1 MRIVIVGIGKLG
13 EYLARQLVDLDN
25 EVTIVDKDFSKKA
38 DIINNLDVNYVE
50 GNALD
55 SNVLIEAGIT
65 NSDLLISVM
74 NKDEANLMCSLIGK
88 KLGAKHTI
96 ARIRTPE
103 YSNSVGLLKDD
114 LGLSMTINPEAMT
127 ASSIARTLNI
137 PRVLDSTTF
146 LKGKIEVVTLKVME
160 KSKLIGA
167 SVDSLSKRLGINMI
181 VCAIERDKE
190 TIIPKGN
197 TKLLLNDKIHIT
209 GTRKDINTLLKYLGL
224 TEKTKN
230 VMIAGGSSVS
240 VYLSRI
246 LLDMGMKVKII
257 ELDKNR
263 CLELS
268 DALPKATVVNG
279 DVSDQEILYEED
291 IEKCDAFIA
300 LTSIDEENIIYS
312 MFAKSLG
319 VKKVITKVNH
329 IKLDGVIDTAN
340 IETVIAPHKIASNIV
355 VKYVREMAN
364 SGDSSCEAIYN
375 HDNIF
380 EMIEYRVGSEF
391 KKIDIKIKNLKLKS
405 GIIIAAIQRDKN
417 IIFPNGDD
425 LIKNNDTIVVVNSNN
440 KLKSIN
446 DILE

>member
-13 EYLARQLVDLDN
+13 EYLTRQLVDLDN
-25 EVTIVDKDFSKKA
+25 EVTIVDKDFSRKT
-38 DIINNLDVNYVE
+38 DIINNLDVNYIE
-50 GNALD
+50 GNGLD
-55 SNVLIEAGIT
+55 SNVLLEAGVS

-103 YSNSVGLLKDD
+103 YSNSINLLKDD

-146 LKGKIEVVTLKVME
+146 LKGRIEVVTLKVVE

-167 SVDSLSKRLGINMI
+167 SVETFSKKLGINMI
-181 VCAIERDKE
+181 ICAIERGKD
-190 TIIPKGN
+190 TIIPKSN
-197 TKLLLNDKIHIT
+197 TKILLGDKIHIT
-209 GTRKDINTLLKYLGL
+209 GTRRDINTLLKYLGL
-224 TEKTKN
+224 TEKTKY
-230 VMIAGGSSVS
+230 VMIAGGSSVA
-240 VYLSRI
+240 VYLSRMLI
-246 LLDMGMKVKII
+246 DMGMKVKII
-257 ELDKNR
+257 ELERDR
-263 CLELS
+263 CLELNE
-268 DALPKATVVNG
+268 AVPKAIVVNG

-291 IEKCDAFIA
+291 IENCDAFIA

-312 MFAKSLG
+312 MFAKNLG

-340 IETVIAPHKIASNIV
+340 IDTVIAPHKVATNMV

-380 EMIEYRVGSEF
+380 EMIEYKVGSEF
-391 KKIDIKIKNLKLKS
+391 KKIGVKIKDLKLKN
-405 GIIIAAIQRDKN
+405 GIIIAAVQREKN

-425 LIKNNDTIVVVNSNN
+425 LILNNDTIVVVNSKNR
-440 KLKSIN
+440 LKSVN